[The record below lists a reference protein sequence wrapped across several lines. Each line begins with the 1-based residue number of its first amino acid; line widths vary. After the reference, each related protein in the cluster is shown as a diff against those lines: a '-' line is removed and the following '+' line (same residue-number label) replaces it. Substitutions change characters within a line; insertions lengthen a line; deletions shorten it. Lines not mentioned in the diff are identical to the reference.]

1 VGFLLEIEEIGSTK
15 KSQGT
20 QGKSAREAEVRRMA
34 QSLAT
39 ESLAGQQGATQGH
52 AVSGA
57 ATLQEDAVK
66 LSDRALTQV
75 GRSEPGAMNRRD
87 KLRDSLLDKL
97 NKEIVDPNSDFN
109 RENKKAEGGGDN
121 KKRKKV
127 ERKKEWDPIAQPGQI
142 HEGREVIGKIRVTEE
157 VKEEGGDGVG
167 AVGKAGGG
175 KSGSKAASPQGDGKA
190 NAAKP
195 TEARSSQSSA
205 DPKDQKKEAQ
215 DASAAQNMEKS
226 GLKVEGMDPSGQ
238 AKAKGEEQSAQGG
251 GKVGEFDVKG
261 RAFGTTQ
268 TLTMTPAKELQPE
281 DKSLGTFRKL
291 DDKPMLKYVTLHSK
305 NTTDAAAELKKNAT
319 AAGESP
325 EEIQRAVEKLKDK
338 SQP

>member
-1 VGFLLEIEEIGSTK
+1 
-15 KSQGT
+15 
-20 QGKSAREAEVRRMA
+20 MA
-34 QSLAT
+34 QSLAA
-39 ESLAGQQGATQGH
+39 ERLASQQGANQGH

-66 LSDRALTQV
+66 LSDRALTQI
-75 GRSEPGAMNRRD
+75 GRSEPGSMNRRD
-87 KLRDSLLDKL
+87 RLRDSLLEKL
-97 NKEIVDPNSDFN
+97 NKDIVDPNSEFN
-109 RENKKAEGGGDN
+109 REDKKAEGSGDN

-127 ERKKEWDPIAQPGQI
+127 KRKKEWDPIAQPGQI

-157 VKEEGGDGVG
+157 VQEEGGEGVG
-167 AVGKAGGG
+167 GVGKSGASKAGGSKAG
-175 KSGSKAASPQGDGKA
+175 GSKAGAQA
-190 NAAKP
+190 NSTSEAAKS
-195 TEARSSQSSA
+195 EASNSTSTQSSKESS
-205 DPKDQKKEAQ
+205 DPKDEKRQAQ
-215 DASAAQNMEKS
+215 EASASQNMEKS
-226 GLKVEGMDPSGQ
+226 GLKVEGMDQSSQ
-238 AKAKGEEQSAQGG
+238 SKAKGEEQSAQGG

-305 NTTDAAAELKKNAT
+305 NTTDAAAELRKNAT